1 DFRDDPT
8 DGCDFVGNTGCP
20 GVSPPF
26 DYVPASDAVYQRR
39 LTDIAT
45 QITDDLHSPDLL
57 LTQEAEDQDICHVAA
72 GTLVC
77 GGAADGDGK
86 PDTLQ
91 ELSLAIGAAGGGTYD
106 AAYDRNGAD
115 DRGIVSA
122 VLYRSDRLSLVP
134 ASAADPVLGSAP
146 AVQYRA
152 PGLASN
158 ADVSNPKTLN
168 AELPDDVD
176 TSTGVDGVN
185 VFTRAPQVAHFRVA
199 AQAGSPDTY
208 DLWAISNHF
217 SSTPDARVGQR
228 TEQAAYAAAIADAIA
243 AADPDARIVVGGDL
257 NVFPRPDDPFA
268 PGDPLFP
275 SDQLAPLY
283 ESGLANLWDDLV
295 ADVPSAAYSYT
306 FQGQAQT
313 LDQLFVNGALHG
325 DLVEVR
331 AAHVNAGWPADHG
344 GDGARGLSDHDPQV
358 ARFASRAS
366 LSVADTSLVEG
377 NSGRRDAVFT
387 VNFSRPLGQ
396 DITVCLVPFGITA
409 FPIVDF
415 DLQLPCGTLAAGDT
429 AIDLGIPVRGDR
441 QRERDETF
449 GVVALATGG
458 VRHDDPLATATI
470 VNDD

>member
-1 DFRDDPT
+1 
-8 DGCDFVGNTGCP
+8 
-20 GVSPPF
+20 
-26 DYVPASDAVYQRR
+26 VPASAAVYQRR

-57 LTQEAEDQDICHVAA
+57 LTQEAEDQDICHVTG

-77 GGAADGDGK
+77 GGASDGDGR

-91 ELSLAIGAAGGGTYD
+91 ELALAIGAAGGGTYD
-106 AAYDRNGAD
+106 AAYDRDGAD

-122 VLYRSDRLSLVP
+122 VLYRTDRLSLVP

-168 AELPDDVD
+168 AELPADVD
-176 TSTGVDGVN
+176 RSTGVDGVN

-199 AQAGSPDTY
+199 AQPGSADTY

-217 SSTPDARVGQR
+217 SSTPDGRVGQR

-243 AADPDARIVVGGDL
+243 AADPDARTVVGGDL

-283 ESGLANLWDDLV
+283 DAGLANLWEDLV

-313 LDQLFVNGALHG
+313 LDQLFVNDALHG
-325 DLVEVR
+325 DLVQVR
-331 AAHVNAGWPADHG
+331 AAHVNAGWPADHD

-358 ARFASRAS
+358 ARFSSRAR
-366 LSVADTSLVEG
+366 LSVADTSVVEG

-387 VNFSRPLGQ
+387 VAFSRPLGQ

-409 FPIVDF
+409 FPVVDF
-415 DLQLPCGTLAAGDT
+415 DLRLSCGTLAAGDT
-429 AIDLGIPVRGDR
+429 SIDLGIPVRGDR

-458 VRHDDPLATATI
+458 VDHDDPLATATI
-470 VNDD
+470 ANDD